1 MVWHSPLPRAVV
13 SAQQIAAQLPNVP
26 VIEAPELVDHVPYVP
41 RADETP
47 ASWIGF
53 FDGYTDPEAAAGQQI
68 AETLAVVATRV
79 VQKTSGSR

>member
-1 MVWHSPLPRAVV
+1 
-13 SAQQIAAQLPNVP
+13 